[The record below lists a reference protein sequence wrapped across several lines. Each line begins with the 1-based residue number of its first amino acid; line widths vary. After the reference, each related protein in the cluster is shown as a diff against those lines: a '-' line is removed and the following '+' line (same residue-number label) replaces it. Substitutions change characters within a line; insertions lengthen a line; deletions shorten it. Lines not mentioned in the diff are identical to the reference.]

1 MRMKVI
7 TLVMFILAT
16 AGAITATAAPDS
28 VPVPPDGVV
37 DFQGR
42 TQLVVNIGDFDVLAE
57 LLGRTAHV
65 TAEPGFFGSVTLGG
79 YYRVLKN
86 LKVGAFYRLQDGAHH
101 DDDWVDTNGVW
112 GWQDTSARLENILML
127 DVSPRFLLG
136 FLPGRNWV
144 FMLKGRYEYNF
155 FNNYQSIMAR
165 PELTYFWIQDRVP
178 ILNVSLSYEMYFP
191 LNFGSTL
198 LYDAWPYLTL
208 LWHATPD
215 VAFELGGAYRT
226 TVWSTSADA
235 VAASDPRYQAYF
247 NSFAVT
253 LGVVITLAY

>member
-1 MRMKVI
+1 MKVCVLAVI
-7 TLVMFILAT
+7 ILGAAGTAVGAT
-16 AGAITATAAPDS
+16 GTIPD
-28 VPVPPDGVV
+28 PPTGIV

-42 TQLVVNIGDFDVLAE
+42 TQLVANIGSFDVMAE
-57 LLGRTAHV
+57 LLGRTEYV
-65 TAEPGFFGSVTLGG
+65 TALPGFYGSVTLGG

-101 DDDWVDTNGVW
+101 DDDWGSINGPWV
-112 GWQDTSARLENILML
+112 WQDTSRRLENILML
-127 DVSPRFLLG
+127 DVSPRFLLD
-136 FLPGRNWV
+136 FLPGRSWV
-144 FMLKGRYEYNF
+144 LMLKGRYEYNL

-165 PELTYFWIQDRVP
+165 PELTWFWIQDRVP
-178 ILNVSLSYEMYFP
+178 ILNVALAYEMYFP

-198 LYDAWPYLTL
+198 LYQAWPYLTV

-215 VAFELGGAYRT
+215 VGLELGGAYKT
-226 TVWSTSADA
+226 TVWSSSST
-235 VAASDPRYQAYF
+235 VQFWGDPSYQVYF